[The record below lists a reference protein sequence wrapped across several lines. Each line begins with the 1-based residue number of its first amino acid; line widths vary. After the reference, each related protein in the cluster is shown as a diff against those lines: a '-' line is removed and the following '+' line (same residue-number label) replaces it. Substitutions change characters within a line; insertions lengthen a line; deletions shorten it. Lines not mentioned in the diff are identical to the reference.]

1 MLVTR
6 IDERRRKKE
15 GGGEEKRRGEKEVGV
30 SLGR

>member
-1 MLVTR
+1 MVTR